1 MENQKEQQGGK
12 EAMEE
17 DLYSAVLG
25 KGETAALTKVM
36 ERFDFNENAIDC
48 LPFHNSRHTKDVIRR
63 TDMVLAAIQEV
74 RPDLIDSEKRS
85 LGRFAGAFHDT
96 VQQYEEAKSADGVQ
110 EKTLRKRFTTQNE
123 KASADEAIEFMDTA
137 NREAGRELF
146 SAKDF
151 ETVHGSID
159 VTIPGF
165 DPEKGTVIQPNL
177 KKESSIIERA
187 VALADLGTAGMDGPE
202 EYIVEGRDL
211 FREENLDI
219 FRAFEELNKKPGLDP
234 ENDWPPDKIDYF
246 KKRMLGWSAFQSKFA
261 EGRKAKL
268 EDELNG
274 LPEEAKNSVRALF
287 GKFDETIEASKKK
300 YEEEKSMS
308 FNELARSFG
317 YSF

>member
-1 MENQKEQQGGK
+1 MEKDPYV
-12 EAMEE
+12 A
-17 DLYSAVLG
+17 ALG
-25 KGETAALTKVM
+25 KGEIAALTKVM
-36 ERFDFNENAIDC
+36 ERFDFSENSIDR

-63 TDMVLAAIQEV
+63 TDMVLAAIQEA
-74 RPDLIDSEKRS
+74 RPDLVGRGERS

-96 VQQYEEAKSADGVQ
+96 VQKYEEARTVDGTQ
-110 EKTLRKRFTTQNE
+110 EKILRKRFTTQNE
-123 KASADEAIEFMDTA
+123 RASADEAVEFMDTA

-151 ETVHGSID
+151 ETVHGSIN

-177 KKESSIIERA
+177 KNESSIIERA
-187 VALADLGTAGMDGPE
+187 VALADLGTAGMDGPNA
-202 EYIVEGRDL
+202 YIQEGRDL

-219 FRAFEELNKKPGLDP
+219 FRAFEELGKALGANQESDLPA
-234 ENDWPPDKIDYF
+234 DKVEYYR
-246 KKRMLGWSAFQSKFA
+246 KRMLAWSAFQSKFA

-274 LPEEAKNSVRALF
+274 LPEEAKNAVRVLF
-287 GKFDETIEASKKK
+287 SKFGETIEASKKK
-300 YEEEKSMS
+300 HEEEKQMS

-317 YSF
+317 YNF